1 MGDKI
6 SEIIK
11 KIDLLSPDERK
22 NLLRKL
28 NGKKKYD
35 KNYPKIIKK
44 VKEHLELNG
53 SITTK
58 EAFELGFLKKEL
70 QITHFR
76 RCVISKIDL
85 EIGEKRLSNRRV
97 TFYLLGKG
105 EPIEFLKVDTKL
117 AKEIIKDINLNNKHH
132 DLYPLLDNKKYP
144 ILKKPESLMLLRN
157 ILVKEMHKHGYEV
170 VGPRLR
176 FKRDD

>member
-58 EAFELGFLKKEL
+58 EAFELGFLKKE
-70 QITHFR
+70 
-76 RCVISKIDL
+76 
-85 EIGEKRLSNRRV
+85 
-97 TFYLLGKG
+97 
-105 EPIEFLKVDTKL
+105 
-117 AKEIIKDINLNNKHH
+117 
-132 DLYPLLDNKKYP
+132 
-144 ILKKPESLMLLRN
+144 
-157 ILVKEMHKHGYEV
+157 
-170 VGPRLR
+170 
-176 FKRDD
+176 